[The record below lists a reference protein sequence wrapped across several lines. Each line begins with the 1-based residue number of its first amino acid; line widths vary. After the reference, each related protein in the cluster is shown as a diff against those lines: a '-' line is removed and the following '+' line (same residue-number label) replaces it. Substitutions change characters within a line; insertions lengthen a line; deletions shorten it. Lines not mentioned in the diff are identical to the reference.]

1 MKVIIFLGALLAPIM
16 GMADNHGSTQ
26 SYLGFYYFSAPD
38 PSAVVQAV
46 DKFYASDC
54 GKQYPA
60 DVALA
65 EQIFNGSDP
74 STHFFLNTYRD
85 AAAQQEAA
93 EIFRSC
99 PAARAFLA
107 ELGESGVVFTMEHL
121 SFALVA
127 EGDSTQDMAFA
138 KFDVKMDPQHQQ
150 AYAMAFAKM
159 MKTAAQDVALR
170 SYGNNLAGF
179 GNDRFTNSVYIGAA
193 TLTQLAEIQQALFA
207 HPAYAEFS
215 KETSGIRENV
225 NTTQVL
231 FIKSYP
237 RQQ

>member
-1 MKVIIFLGALLAPIM
+1 MQFMIFFFALLAPLV
-16 GMADNHGSTQ
+16 GMADDHEPSQ
-26 SYLGFYYFSAPD
+26 PYLGFYYFSAPN
-38 PSAVVQAV
+38 PSAVVRAV

-54 GKQYPA
+54 GRRYPA
-60 DVALA
+60 DVSLA

-85 AAAQQEAA
+85 AAAQEEAA

-99 PAARAFLA
+99 PAAIAFLSEMA
-107 ELGESGVVFTMEHL
+107 QSGVLFTMEHL
-121 SFALVA
+121 SFPLVT
-127 EGDSTQDMAFA
+127 EGNSTQDVAFA
-138 KFDVKMDPQHQQ
+138 KFDVRVEPQHQQ
-150 AYAMAFAKM
+150 AYAMAYAKM
-159 MKTAAQDVALR
+159 MATAAKDVALR
-170 SYGNNLAGF
+170 SYGNNMAGF
-179 GNDRFTNSVYIGAA
+179 GNDTFTNSVYVGAE
-193 TLTQLAEIQQALFA
+193 TLTQLAQIQRALFA

-215 KETSGIRENV
+215 KETAGIRENI